1 MSFMIIRLLQS
12 FSSVALDPE
21 SAPPGS
27 LPPPEWKQWA
37 GRKAIEQVM
46 PKIHITMYS
55 DVRRVPCFVG
65 LGNEFLHC
73 QGGLWVKMEE
83 SSN

>member
-1 MSFMIIRLLQS
+1 MIIRLLQS
-12 FSSVALDPE
+12 FSSIALDPE
-21 SAPPGS
+21 AAPPGS
-27 LPPPEWKQWA
+27 LPPPEWKQWG
-37 GRKAIEQVM
+37 GRKAIEQIM

-55 DVRRVPCFVG
+55 DVRRFPCFVG
-65 LGNEFLHC
+65 LVNKCLLS